1 MKPRIVLL
9 GVIVLFFHAV
19 TANAQE
25 RQTENTLR
33 LSEDQ
38 KPAKGTIADMAW
50 LAGHWKGEALGGKNE
65 EIWTA
70 PDHGTM
76 LGMYR
81 LVKDGVPIFY
91 ELLTLGEAEG
101 SLVIRLKHFN
111 SDMTGWEEKNEVVE
125 FRLVAKRDG
134 KIYFEGMTFQPEG
147 DTLTVFLAIGQ
158 RDGTVREEVF
168 RYTRVNAPAAE

>member
-1 MKPRIVLL
+1 MKSRIVLL
-9 GVIVLFFHAV
+9 GVIVLSLHA
-19 TANAQE
+19 AAAKAQE
-25 RQTENTLR
+25 PQTENTLR
-33 LSEDQ
+33 LSEGQ
-38 KPAKGTIADMAW
+38 KPATGTVADMAW
-50 LAGHWKGEALGGKNE
+50 LAGHWKGEALGGKTE

-91 ELLTLGEAEG
+91 ELLTLGEEKG

-111 SDMTGWEEKNEVVE
+111 RDMTGWEEKNEVVE
-125 FRLVAKRDG
+125 FRLAAKRDG
-134 KIYFEGMTFQPEG
+134 KIYFEGVTFQPEG
-147 DTLTVFLAIGQ
+147 DTLTIFLASGQ

-168 RYTRVNAPAAE
+168 RYRRVKPAAAE